1 MNGFKII
8 GEVLWRGSGRT
19 LYCLWWY
26 QAARGETGTQR
37 ASQVVL
43 RVFGTMALIWF
54 GGGLMWALGALQ
66 YVLPMVWFVCAG
78 ILGGDSDE
86 VTADGGESTERP
98 GHDDVAR
105 ALHALTGDRNGVHL
119 SAVAA
124 RLNVE
129 QPVVRELL
137 DEMEV
142 LHKSV
147 KIKGVGVAVGVSVKD
162 LPPLPS
168 PLTEEGDSQVAGSTA
183 GQSATATATSV
194 EFKSTEKGVEA
205 WIKNPLNPA
214 ETHIFRSLG
223 QEAS

>member
-1 MNGFKII
+1 VSGFGII
-8 GEVLWRGSGRT
+8 GRVLWTGTKNTAWRI
-19 LYCLWWY
+19 WWW
-26 QAARGETGTQR
+26 QAAYALEGRQR
-37 ASQVVL
+37 AGGVVL
-43 RVFGTMALIWF
+43 RFFGSLALAWF
-54 GGGLMWALGALQ
+54 AGGVLWVTGALP
-66 YVLPMVWFVCAG
+66 YVLPMVWFVSAG

-86 VTADGGESTERP
+86 AVVDGGESAERP
-98 GHDDVAR
+98 EHDDVAR

-129 QPVVRELL
+129 QSIVRELL

-142 LHKSV
+142 RHKSV
-147 KIKGVGVAVGVSVKD
+147 KIKGVGVAVGVSKKD

-168 PLTEEGDSQVAGSTA
+168 PLAEEDGSRVAGSAA